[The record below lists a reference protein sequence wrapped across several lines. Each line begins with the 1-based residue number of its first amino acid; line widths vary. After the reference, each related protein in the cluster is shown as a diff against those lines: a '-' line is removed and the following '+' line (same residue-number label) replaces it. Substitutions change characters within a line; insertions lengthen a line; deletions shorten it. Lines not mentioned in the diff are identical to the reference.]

1 MWRQIRIYFLTNP
14 IYTKYT
20 GAKMKVQNDN
30 IKANDF
36 LRFSFVATQGIKI
49 DDAGLLLSAP
59 KNLFISWDQ
68 HKVFLKY

>member
-1 MWRQIRIYFLTNP
+1 
-14 IYTKYT
+14 
-20 GAKMKVQNDN
+20 MKVQNDN

>member
-14 IYTKYT
+14 
-20 GAKMKVQNDN
+20 

-59 KNLFISWDQ
+59 KNLFIS
-68 HKVFLKY
+68 